1 MREFPKEL
9 RTKVDITNTFEMV
22 KAGELQAED
31 WLAVIEK
38 LENQNWI
45 TCPLVTMSEDRKTVT
60 LNYCAEAA
68 AEQKIKNGSSTPTI
82 MAVEHV
88 LEVLTEEEI
97 AAGKTASFKTTVL
110 TLSKALLVSTTEI
123 GIPAADTYYNRMEI
137 TEAEVAAMKGEL
149 A

>member
-1 MREFPKEL
+1 MKGFPKEL
-9 RTKVDITNTFEMV
+9 RTKADIVNTFEMV
-22 KAGELQAED
+22 KAGEIQKED
-31 WLAVIEK
+31 WLAAIEK

-45 TCPLVTMSEDRKTVT
+45 TCPLVTMSEDRKTAT

-68 AEQKIKNGSSTPTI
+68 AEQKIKNGSSIPTI
-82 MAVEHV
+82 ATVEHV
-88 LEVLTEEEI
+88 LETLTEEEVT
-97 AAGKTASFKTTVL
+97 AGKTASFKTTIL

-123 GIPAADTYYNRMEI
+123 GIQAADTYYNRMEI